1 MAGRC
6 EYSSQRLARRPR
18 WHYSDAHSLCGC
30 VCVWAC
36 RVKVVMPPTDDESA
50 LLAGL
55 DGLKAAGPTN
65 IVQGIKIAMVRRS
78 PCA

>member
-1 MAGRC
+1 
-6 EYSSQRLARRPR
+6 
-18 WHYSDAHSLCGC
+18 
-30 VCVWAC
+30 
-36 RVKVVMPPTDDESA
+36 MPPTDDESA

-78 PCA
+78 LCA

>member
-6 EYSSQRLARRPR
+6 EYSTHVDRGGISSMLTR
-18 WHYSDAHSLCGC
+18 C

-36 RVKVVMPPTDDESA
+36 MVKVVMPPTDDESA

-78 PCA
+78 LCA